1 MTQMN
6 TEIWGGNCK
15 NMKQKVPGN
24 ARAIEKRLAERFALT
39 HVHVQSVSRAEEK
52 DQLLQIDF
60 SGIGVRMT
68 VAGLRRL
75 CDDVSAEV
83 GGTLYGTVNLDYS
96 GDVVSVEMMVDL
108 EC

>member
-1 MTQMN
+1 MKDK
-6 TEIWGGNCK
+6 GLK
-15 NMKQKVPGN
+15 NERV
-24 ARAIEKRLAERFALT
+24 IEKRLAERFALT
-39 HVHVQSVSRAEEK
+39 NVHVQFVSRSGKK
-52 DQLLQIDF
+52 DQLLQIDC

-75 CDDVSAEV
+75 CDNVSAEV